1 MMQIS
6 TDDLLEH
13 VDSRY
18 TLIVM
23 VSKRARQLVDGS
35 EPLIETDSKKPVTIA
50 VEEIAAGE
58 VIYERVEE
66 ELETE
71 ELEELKEA

>member
-50 VEEIAAGE
+50 VEEISAGE
-58 VIYERVEE
+58 VTYERVE

-71 ELEELKEA
+71 ELEQLKEA